1 MKKKIHK
8 LFALLTVLTMI
19 ASMTTVVCHAA
30 SAPDEDLYPVMPLWE
45 NEDEDEDK
53 ACDGYVRN

>member
-19 ASMTTVVCHAA
+19 ASMTTVICHAA
-30 SAPDEDLYPVMPLWE
+30 SVQDGDPHPVMPLWE
-45 NEDEDEDK
+45 DEDEDE
-53 ACDGYVRN
+53 ACDRYARN